1 MREGHFRKESLSNCI
16 DTSLEEAST
25 IGGDVDCPKD
35 CERKERNDNEDS
47 LRTRDAN
54 VNEFSGKDKEV
65 K

>member
-1 MREGHFRKESLSNCI
+1 M